1 MGEKV
6 FLAKNSRAQCFIF
19 LTAGICTFLV
29 SLLCIFFVSLWIGV
43 AVSIL
48 GGILLGFFIYFYRQ
62 PRIAIEIESECLK
75 LYKRNQEWSFSL
87 KSIEKIIILDQG
99 CSLDFTVHLND
110 FSKFGFHFLIENSEK
125 TKREWIRCL
134 EECGVKVIMET
145 SPV

>member
-1 MGEKV
+1 MFHFSDCGDLYV
-6 FLAKNSRAQCFIF
+6 PRFSPMHIF
-19 LTAGICTFLV
+19 RKSMDRRCRFHLRRNTFG
-29 SLLCIFFVSLWIGV
+29 LLYI
-43 AVSIL
+43 
-48 GGILLGFFIYFYRQ
+48 FYRQ
-62 PRIAIEIESECLK
+62 PRTAIEIESECLK

-99 CSLDFTVHLND
+99 GSLDFTVHLND